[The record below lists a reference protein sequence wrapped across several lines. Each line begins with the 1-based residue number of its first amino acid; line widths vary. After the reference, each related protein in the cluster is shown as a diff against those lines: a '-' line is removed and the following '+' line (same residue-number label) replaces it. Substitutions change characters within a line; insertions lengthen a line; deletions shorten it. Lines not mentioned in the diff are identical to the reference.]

1 MRRSVRQDTSPFQQK
16 NIKIARKSIDKNKR
30 RRYNKTIER
39 RWYM

>member
-1 MRRSVRQDTSPFQQK
+1 MLRLFSKK

-39 RWYM
+39 R